1 MMNQLV
7 LINSSRSLYTSSVIS
22 FVISLCL
29 ILQMHKDYISKTLR
43 AQLNEAQVL
52 LLRECSFLFYLD
64 FFLVNFV
71 QKFEKAFEKLFEFF

>member
-1 MMNQLV
+1 MFN
-7 LINSSRSLYTSSVIS
+7 TSNAQRLH
-22 FVISLCL
+22 F
-29 ILQMHKDYISKTLR
+29 KTLL